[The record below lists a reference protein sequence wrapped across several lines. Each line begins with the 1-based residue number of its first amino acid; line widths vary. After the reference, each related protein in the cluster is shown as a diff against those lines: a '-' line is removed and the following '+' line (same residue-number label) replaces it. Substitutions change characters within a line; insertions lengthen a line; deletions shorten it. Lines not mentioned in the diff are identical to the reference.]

1 MTTNSDRN
9 LKTGNTHPG
18 GWATRLVYDRRM
30 MVLIVLLVVV
40 AGLSSVTILPRMED
54 PVLNKRVAIV
64 TTQLPGADATRVE
77 ALVTEK
83 IEDRLREI
91 EEIKELRSQS
101 RPGISSITIELLDA
115 ITRSDEVWSKIR
127 GKIEDASP
135 FLPPQASRPQFDDLE
150 VRAFARIV
158 SVVWKEGGEPDFS
171 VLRRTAKN
179 LQDRL
184 QALRGTETVDRF
196 GDPGEEVLVK
206 VDPQR
211 VAAMGLS
218 TEDLAAQ
225 LAAYDAKD
233 AAGTVRGRDL
243 NLAVQVGNQ
252 FYRMDDVARAD
263 IRGADG
269 RFVRLDQ
276 VADISLSTP
285 QPLPRQAR
293 HGDLPAISLG
303 VLIRPE
309 VRIDQWSTAADQ
321 LLADFEKE
329 LPAGLGLAEVMNQA
343 GYVQVRLSSLVTN
356 LAVGGLAVCVV
367 ILVLMGW
374 RSAIVVASAL
384 PLTILTVLFA
394 MRVLGVPV
402 HQMSITGLIIALGLL
417 IDNAIV
423 MADEVRSE
431 LSEGQSPAD
440 AVASVV
446 RRLAVPLLGSTLTT
460 AFAFAPIALMPGPA
474 GEFVG
479 SIATSVILAIF
490 ASLIFSLTVI
500 SAFAALFIRVMP
512 GGSKQRGERG
522 LVASVSSFFQYGI
535 TSKRLEFRYRQ
546 VLAIAFRHPKSAV
559 TFALVLPIAG
569 FGVAPLLPEQFFPPA
584 DRDQFHIELELDT
597 GSSLAST
604 RRVAERV
611 DEVLSGEPI
620 EQVDWYFGES
630 APTFYYNIIANR
642 RGTPNFAQAIVRTG
656 DAEKVSAMIRRLQ
669 SRLDREV
676 ADARVLVRQLEQ
688 GPPFDAPIEIRLFG
702 PDLDTLTSLGNR
714 MRAVLATIPQITH
727 TRSLLGETL
736 PRATIDVDAQS
747 ASLAGLTPR
756 QIADQVQMSLDGRI
770 GGTLLQETEELPVRV
785 RTDDSSR
792 SEVAGLRSIELVSI
806 GGGMGQNGPAATMVP
821 LAAVSQLSLQ
831 PQPGVIVRLN
841 RQRMNEIG
849 GYLVAGMLPSI
860 ALAEFQQRFEAS
872 GIVLPPGYELRYGGE
887 ASKRDDAVGNLL
899 ASVGVLMAMML
910 ATLVLS
916 LGSFRLAAIIGAIA
930 ALSVGLGL
938 LSIGLGGYPFGFMA
952 IIGTMGLIGIA
963 INDSIVVIAALHD
976 QHADRPTSPDELAV
990 TVSHCTR
997 HVIATTVTTVAGF
1010 APLILAGG
1018 QFWPPLAVAISG
1030 GVVGATL
1037 LAIVFA
1043 PAAYRLIY
1051 CQSPLLVE
1059 RQLPENRRQVPD
1071 HAAFGPAMTTIP

>member
-1 MTTNSDRN
+1 MKVDVDRN
-9 LKTGNTHPG
+9 VSSDPTRHH

-30 MVLIVLLVVV
+30 MVLIVLLVFV
-40 AGLSSVTILPRMED
+40 AGMSSVTILPRMED
-54 PVLNKRVAIV
+54 PILSKRVAIV
-64 TTQLPGADATRVE
+64 TSLLPGADATRVE

-101 RPGISSITIELLDA
+101 RPGISTITIELLDA
-115 ITRSDEVWSKIR
+115 VTKSDEVWSKIR
-127 GKIEDASP
+127 GKIEDSIP
-135 FLPPQASRPQFDDLE
+135 FLPPQATRPQFDDLE

-158 SVVWKEGGEPDFS
+158 SVVWTDGGEPDYS

-184 QALRGTETVDRF
+184 QSLRGTETVDRF

-211 VAAMGLS
+211 AAALGLS
-218 TEDLAAQ
+218 TEEIAAQ

-233 AAGTVRGRDL
+233 AAGTVRGRDVS
-243 NLAVQVGNQ
+243 LAVQVGNQ
-252 FYRMDDVARAD
+252 FYRLDDIARAD
-263 IRGADG
+263 IRGQDG

-276 VADISLSTP
+276 VAKVSLTTP

-309 VRIDQWSTAADQ
+309 VRIDQWSAAADE
-321 LLADFEKE
+321 LLSDFEKE

-343 GYVQVRLSSLVTN
+343 GYVEVRLTSLVAN
-356 LAVGGLAVCVV
+356 LAAGGVAVCVV
-367 ILVLMGW
+367 ILLLMGW
-374 RSAIVVASAL
+374 RSAIVVATAL

-394 MRVLGVPV
+394 MRVIGVPV

-423 MADEVRSE
+423 MADEVKSE
-431 LSEGQSPAD
+431 LSRGRSPAD
-440 AVASVV
+440 AVADVV

-460 AFAFAPIALMPGPA
+460 AFAFAPISLMPGPA

-490 ASLIFSLTVI
+490 ASLVFSLTVI
-500 SAFAALFIRVMP
+500 SAFAALFIRVLP
-512 GGSKQRGERG
+512 DNDSANGSTGYKTATFRFLQHGF
-522 LVASVSSFFQYGI
+522 SSD
-535 TSKRLEFRYRQ
+535 S
-546 VLAIAFRHPKSAV
+546 LAIGYRKALAVLFRHPKSSVAL
-559 TFALVLPIAG
+559 TLVLPIAG
-569 FGVAPLLPEQFFPPA
+569 FAIAPLLPEQFFPPA
-584 DRDQFHIELELDT
+584 DRDQFHIEVELDT
-597 GSSLAST
+597 GSSVAST
-604 RRVAERV
+604 RRVAEQV
-611 DEVLSGEPI
+611 DKVLADEAI
-620 EQVDWYFGES
+620 QQVDWYFGES

-656 DAEKVSAMIRRLQ
+656 SADVVGGMIRRLQ

-676 ADARVLVRQLEQ
+676 PEARVLVRQLEQ
-688 GPPFDAPIEIRLFG
+688 GPPFDAPIEVRLFG
-702 PDLDTLTSLGNR
+702 PDLDTLTSLGNQLR
-714 MRAVLATIPQITH
+714 SVLASVPQITH

-736 PRATIDVDAQS
+736 PKAMIDVDAQS
-747 ASLAGLTPR
+747 ANLAGLTPR

-785 RTDDSSR
+785 RTDDPSR
-792 SEVAGLRSIELVSI
+792 SEVAGLRSIELVSTVRGGRANTI
-806 GGGMGQNGPAATMVP
+806 GSSGFRGTSPAATMVP
-821 LAAVSQLSLQ
+821 LNALSQFRLE

-849 GYLVAGMLPSI
+849 GYLVAGLLPSI
-860 ALAEFQQRFEAS
+860 ALAEFERRYAAS

-887 ASKRDDAVGNLL
+887 ASKRDDAVGNLV
-899 ASVGVLMAMML
+899 ASVGVLIALMI

-916 LGSFRLAAIIGAIA
+916 LGSFRLAAIIAAVA

-952 IIGTMGLIGIA
+952 IIGTMGLIGVA
-963 INDSIVVIAALHD
+963 INDSIVVVAALHE
-976 QHADRPTSPDELAV
+976 QHGDGQTSPEQLAV

-997 HVIATTVTTVAGF
+997 HVIATTLTTVAGF
-1010 APLILAGG
+1010 APLILSGG

-1037 LAIVFA
+1037 LAIIFA
-1043 PAAYRLIY
+1043 PAAYRLVY
-1051 CQSPLLVE
+1051 CGQSAPQTL
-1059 RQLPENRRQVPD
+1059 
-1071 HAAFGPAMTTIP
+1071 

>member
-1 MTTNSDRN
+1 MNDWS
-9 LKTGNTHPG
+9 
-18 GWATRLVYDRRM
+18 TRLVHDRRM
-30 MVLIVLLVVV
+30 MVLIVLLVFV
-40 AGLSSVTILPRMED
+40 AGLSSVVVLPRMED

-101 RPGISSITIELLDA
+101 RPGISTITIELLDA
-115 ITRSDEVWSKIR
+115 VTRSDEVWSKVR
-127 GKIEDASP
+127 SKIEDT
-135 FLPPQASRPQFDDLE
+135 LPLLPAQASRPQFDDLE

-158 SVVWKEGGEPDFS
+158 SIVWKRDSEPDFS
-171 VLRRTAKN
+171 VLRRKAKQ

-184 QALRGTETVDRF
+184 QGLRGTETVERF

-211 VAAMGLS
+211 AAALGLS
-218 TEDLAAQ
+218 TNDLAAQ
-225 LAAYDAKD
+225 LAAFDAKD
-233 AAGTVRGRDL
+233 AAGTVRGRDV

-252 FYRMDDVARAD
+252 FRRLADVARAD
-263 IRGADG
+263 IQAADG

-276 VADISLSTP
+276 IAEVTLSTP

-293 HGDLPAISLG
+293 HGELAAISLG

-309 VRIDQWSTAADQ
+309 IRIDQWSDDADR
-321 LLADFEKE
+321 LLAEFEKE
-329 LPAGLGLAEVMNQA
+329 LPAGIGLVEVMNQA
-343 GYVQVRLSSLVTN
+343 GYVRGRLSSLVGN
-356 LAVGGLAVCVV
+356 LAAGGLAVCLVV
-367 ILVLMGW
+367 LVLMGW

-423 MADEVRSE
+423 TADEIRSE
-431 LSEGQSPAD
+431 LGNGRSPVD
-440 AVASVV
+440 AVSNVV

-490 ASLIFSLTVI
+490 ASLGFSLTVI
-500 SAFAALFIRVMP
+500 AAFAALFIRVMP
-512 GGSKQRGERG
+512 QDLRHQDPVNLAATMTR
-522 LVASVSSFFQYGI
+522 FFQHGLSSP
-535 TSKRLEFRYRQ
+535 TLERRYRQ
-546 VLAIAFRHPKSAV
+546 FLAVVFRHPKSAIA
-559 TFALVLPIAG
+559 FSLVLPLAG
-569 FGVAPLLPEQFFPPA
+569 FAFAPFLPEQFFPPA
-584 DRDQFHIELELDT
+584 DRDQFHIELELET
-597 GSSLAST
+597 GASLAST
-604 RRVAERV
+604 FRVAQRV
-611 DEVLSGEPI
+611 DEVLQGEQV

-642 RGTPNFAQAIVRTG
+642 RGTPNFAQAIVRVRDVESVGT
-656 DAEKVSAMIRRLQ
+656 MIRRLQ
-669 SRLDREV
+669 TTLDRQV
-676 ADARVLVRQLEQ
+676 TQARVLVRQLEQ
-688 GPPFDAPIEIRLFG
+688 GPPFDAPIEVRLFG
-702 PDLDTLTSLGNR
+702 PDLETLTGLGNR
-714 MRAVLATIPQITH
+714 LRAVLASIPQVTH
-727 TRSLLGETL
+727 TRSLLSETL
-736 PRATIDVDAQS
+736 PKATIDVDAQS

-756 QIADQVQMSLDGRI
+756 QIADQVQMTLDGRI
-770 GGTLLQETEELPVRV
+770 GGTLVQETEELPVRV
-785 RTDDSSR
+785 RTDDPSR
-792 SEVAGLRSIELVSI
+792 SEVGGLRSIEMVAPQQGGAI
-806 GGGMGQNGPAATMVP
+806 GNRDRAAVAPAAMVP
-821 LAAVSQLSLQ
+821 LAAVSQFVLM
-831 PQPGVIVRLN
+831 PEPGVIVRMN

-849 GYLVAGMLPSI
+849 GYLVAGTLPSV
-860 ALAEFQQRFEAS
+860 ALAEFQQRLAS
-872 GIVLPPGYELRYGGE
+872 SDVELPPGYQLTYGGE
-887 ASKRDDAVGNLL
+887 ASKRDDAVGNLM
-899 ASVGVLMAMML
+899 ASVGILMAMML
-910 ATLVLS
+910 STLVLS
-916 LGSFRLAAIIGAIA
+916 LGSFRLAGVISAVAM
-930 ALSVGLGL
+930 LSVGLGL

-952 IIGTMGLIGIA
+952 IIGTMGLIGVA
-963 INDSIVVIAALHD
+963 INDSIVVIAALQERNGDGNVSAD
-976 QHADRPTSPDELAV
+976 QIAD

-1010 APLILAGG
+1010 APLILSGG

-1043 PAAYRLIY
+1043 PAAYRLAITNHPIGRTPK
-1051 CQSPLLVE
+1051 S
-1059 RQLPENRRQVPD
+1059 
-1071 HAAFGPAMTTIP
+1071 T

>member
-1 MTTNSDRN
+1 MKSDVDLN
-9 LKTGNTHPG
+9 LVTGRTHSG
-18 GWATRLVYDRRM
+18 GWATRLVHDRRM

-40 AGLSSVTILPRMED
+40 AGLSSVAILPRMED
-54 PVLNKRVAIV
+54 PILSKRVAIV

-101 RPGISSITIELLDA
+101 RPGISTITIELLDS

-127 GKIEDASP
+127 GKIEDALP

-158 SVVWKEGGEPDFS
+158 SVVWKDGGEPDFS

-184 QALRGTETVDRF
+184 QSLPGTETVDRF

-211 VAAMGLS
+211 VAALGLS

-252 FYRMDDVARAD
+252 FYRLDDIARAD
-263 IRGADG
+263 IRGSDG

-276 VADISLSTP
+276 VAEISLSTP

-309 VRIDQWSTAADQ
+309 VRIDQWSIAADE
-321 LLADFEKE
+321 LLTDFKRE

-343 GYVQVRLSSLVTN
+343 GYVQVRLTSLVAN
-356 LAVGGLAVCVV
+356 LAAGGLAVCVV
-367 ILVLMGW
+367 ILLLMGW
-374 RSAIVVASAL
+374 RSAIVVATAL

-431 LSEGQSPAD
+431 LSAGRSPSD
-440 AVASVV
+440 AVADVV
-446 RRLAVPLLGSTLTT
+446 RRLTAPLLGSTLTT
-460 AFAFAPIALMPGPA
+460 AFAFAPIVLMPGPA

-490 ASLIFSLTVI
+490 ASLVFSLTVI
-500 SAFAALFIRVMP
+500 SAFAAIFIRVLP
-512 GGSKQRGERG
+512 NDVNRDSSAGQGSSILTFLQHGFSSQRLAVG
-522 LVASVSSFFQYGI
+522 
-535 TSKRLEFRYRQ
+535 YRKT
-546 VLAIAFRHPKSAV
+546 LAMLFRHPKSSI
-559 TFALVLPIAG
+559 ALTLVFPIAG
-569 FGVAPLLPEQFFPPA
+569 FALAPFLPEQFFPPA
-584 DRDQFHIELELDT
+584 DRDQFHIEVELDT

-611 DEVLSGEPI
+611 DEVLANEAI

-642 RGTPNFAQAIVRTG
+642 KGTPNFGQAIVRTG
-656 DAEKVSAMIRRLQ
+656 DAEVVGAMIRRLQ
-669 SRLDREV
+669 TRLDRDVPE
-676 ADARVLVRQLEQ
+676 ARVLVRQLEQ
-688 GPPFDAPIEIRLFG
+688 GPPFDAPIELRLFG
-702 PDLDTLTSLGNR
+702 PDLDTLMTLGNR
-714 MRAVLATIPQITH
+714 LRTVLASIPQITH

-736 PRATIDVDAQS
+736 PKATIDVDAQS
-747 ASLAGLTPR
+747 AGLAGLTPR
-756 QIADQVQMSLDGRI
+756 QIADQVQMSLDGRL
-770 GGTLLQETEELPVRV
+770 GGTLVQETEELPVRV
-785 RTDDSSR
+785 RTNDPSR
-792 SEVAGLRSIELVSI
+792 SEVAGLRSIELVSTASRS
-806 GGGMGQNGPAATMVP
+806 GAAGLEGAGNSATMVP

-860 ALAEFQQRFEAS
+860 ALAEFERRYEAS
-872 GIVLPPGYELRYGGE
+872 GIVLPPGYKLRYGGE
-887 ASKRDDAVGNLL
+887 ASKRDDAVGNLV
-899 ASVGVLMAMML
+899 ASVGVLMAMMT

-916 LGSFRLAAIIGAIA
+916 LGSFRLAAVIGAVA

-938 LSIGLGGYPFGFMA
+938 LSIGVGGYPFGFMA
-952 IIGTMGLIGIA
+952 IIGTMGLIGVA
-963 INDSIVVIAALHD
+963 INDSIVVVAALQE
-976 QHADRPTSPDELAV
+976 QHGDGQTSPDELAV

-997 HVIATTVTTVAGF
+997 HVIATTLTTVAGF

-1037 LAIVFA
+1037 LAIVFV
-1043 PAAYRLIY
+1043 PAAYRMVY
-1051 CQSPLLVE
+1051 CLGP
-1059 RQLPENRRQVPD
+1059 RD
-1071 HAAFGPAMTTIP
+1071 H